1 MFTLRHQGSPQA
13 RDGLTLAQIVEGLQD
28 GLWEPTDEIRAP
40 GEREWR
46 TLEDHPATAEIVAE
60 MEAPPPVRYD
70 EGTHLDMN
78 AIIDVCLVL
87 LIFFVL
93 TASYAAAVQKV
104 IPLSR
109 VEKDNNNDGVVVI
122 RPPIVENYMIRLA
135 AVQDKTGDVRVFLE
149 KKDLKV
155 WNKADKSLDQAK
167 LKEAIAEEVRRTG
180 GNKREML
187 FEAQNISWGTA
198 VTIQDTAK
206 AAGVNR
212 IHYLVEK

>member
-1 MFTLRHQGSPQA
+1 MSIMFTLRHQGSPQV
-13 RDGLTLAQIVEGLQD
+13 REGLTLAQIVEGLQD
-28 GLWEPTDEIRAP
+28 GLWEPTDEIQGP
-40 GEREWR
+40 GDRDWR

-60 MEAPPPVRYD
+60 LEAPPPVHHD

-87 LIFFVL
+87 LIFFIL

-109 VEKDNNNDGVVVI
+109 VVDSQKGKIKVVE
-122 RPPIVENYMIRLA
+122 PPIIKKFMIRLA
-135 AVQDKTGDVRVFLE
+135 ATQDKTGRVHVILE
-149 KKDLKV
+149 DKEVSV
-155 WNKADKSLDQAK
+155 WDDTEKTLDRDK
-167 LKEAIAEEVRRTG
+167 LKSEIAKKVRDT
-180 GNKREML
+180 NNREML
-187 FEAQNISWGTA
+187 FESQNISWGTA

-206 AAGVNR
+206 AAGINR

>member
-1 MFTLRHQGSPQA
+1 M
-13 RDGLTLAQIVEGLQD
+13 TLAQIVEGLQD
-28 GLWEPTDEIRAP
+28 GLWEPTDEIRGP

-46 TLEDHPATAEIVAE
+46 SLEDHPATAEIVAE
-60 MEAPPPVRYD
+60 VEAPPPVRYD

-109 VEKDNNNDGVVVI
+109 VEKGEKGGIVVVK
-122 RPPIVENYMIRLA
+122 PPTVDRFMIRLA
-135 AVQDKTGDVRVFLE
+135 AHQDKAGEVHVTLE
-149 KKDLKV
+149 DQKLKV
-155 WNKADKSLDQAK
+155 WNKTDKSLDQAK
-167 LKEAIAEEVRRTG
+167 LKDAIAEWVRKS
-180 GNKREML
+180 KRELL
-187 FEAQNISWGTA
+187 FDPQNISWGTA

>member
-1 MFTLRHQGSPQA
+1 MFILRHQGSPQV
-13 RDGLTLAQIVEGLQD
+13 REGLTLAQIVEGLQD
-28 GLWEPTDEIRAP
+28 GLWEPTDEIRGP
-40 GEREWR
+40 GDTHWR
-46 TLEDHPATAEIVAE
+46 ALEDHPATAEIVAE
-60 MEAPPPVRYD
+60 LEAPPPVRHD

-87 LIFFVL
+87 LIFFIL

-109 VEKDNNNDGVVVI
+109 VEDSQKGKIKPVNEQEVK
-122 RPPIVENYMIRLA
+122 RFMIRLA
-135 AVQDKTGDVRVFLE
+135 ARQDKAGDVRVLLE
-149 KKDLKV
+149 NEKLNV
-155 WNKADKSLDQAK
+155 WNKADKSLDEAK
-167 LKEAIAEEVRRTG
+167 LKSAIAAEVRKV
-180 GNKREML
+180 GNRRELL

-206 AAGVNR
+206 AAGINR

>member
-1 MFTLRHQGSPQA
+1 MYTLRHQGSPQV
-13 RDGLTLAQIVEGLQD
+13 REGLSLAQIVEGLQD
-28 GLWEPTDEIRAP
+28 GLWEPTDEIRGP
-40 GEREWR
+40 GDRDWR
-46 TLEDHPATAEIVAE
+46 PLEDHPATAEIVAE
-60 MEAPPPVRYD
+60 LEAPPPIRHD

-87 LIFFVL
+87 LIFFIL

-109 VEKDNNNDGVVVI
+109 VENSQKGPIKVAE
-122 RPPIVENYMIRLA
+122 PPIVDRFMIRLA
-135 AVQDKTGDVRVFLE
+135 ANQDKSGRVHVILE
-149 KKDLKV
+149 NKELPV
-155 WNKADKSLDQAK
+155 WNHADKTLDREK
-167 LKEAIAEEVRRTG
+167 LKSEITEWVRKSS
-180 GNKREML
+180 KREML
-187 FEAQNISWGTA
+187 FESQNISWGTA